1 MHDDESHEAWL
12 VSKIV
17 ELKRDLVTEKQKKEW
32 IDVKNKQL
40 EVEVAEMRSKISVL
54 SKQVDNLSRKYE
66 LVESLQEKVAKL
78 EDQLS
83 QPQFPVVMD
92 GARLKKRIDLVN
104 SKVTNIED
112 ESLELNKAVGDVE
125 NKILLGES
133 I

>member
-1 MHDDESHEAWL
+1 MHDDESHEALL
-12 VSKIV
+12 VSKIA

-32 IDVKNKQL
+32 SDVKNKQL
-40 EVEVAEMRSKISVL
+40 EVEVAEMHSKISIS
-54 SKQVDNLSRKYE
+54 SKQVDSLSRKYE
-66 LVESLQEKVAKL
+66 LVESLQEKIAKL

-83 QPQFPVVMD
+83 QPQFQVMD
-92 GARLKKRIDLVN
+92 GARLKKHIILVN